1 MAIIMNAEVQMPPRM
16 SARIVGFN
24 RTSLLDWDGFVAT
37 TIYLQG
43 CNLRCGYCHN
53 PQLLPPTSDLEEV
66 PLQLVLDYVTE
77 HKDFVDGVVVTGGEP
92 TIHADLFSILKRIRA
107 TGMKTKLDTNG
118 TNPDMLEDLLGAGML
133 DFVAMDIKAPLDER
147 YAKVT
152 GVEVDLESIRRSI
165 ALLKEGGIDYEFRT
179 TVIPFYIQE
188 KEVDDIATAI
198 AGAKKFALHQFR
210 KGHSLDPRLSVL
222 DPYPDDRIRLMA
234 DIAKKHVRRVV
245 IRGEV

>member
-1 MAIIMNAEVQMPPRM
+1 MARIKDAEVQMPPRM

-24 RTSLLDWDGFVAT
+24 RTSLLDWDGCVAA

-53 PQLLPPTSDLEEV
+53 PQLLPMTSDLEEV

-77 HKDFVDGVVVTGGEP
+77 HRDFVDGVVVTGGEP
-92 TIHADLFSILKRIRA
+92 TIHADLFSLLKQLRA
-107 TGMKTKLDTNG
+107 TGVKTKLDTNG
-118 TNPDMLEDLLGAGML
+118 TNPEMLEDLLGAGML
-133 DFVAMDIKAPLDER
+133 DFVAMDVKAPLDER
-147 YAKVT
+147 YAKLT
-152 GVEVDLESIRRSI
+152 GVEVDLEALRRSI
-165 ALLKEGGIDYEFRT
+165 ALLKKGNVDYEFRT
-179 TVIPFYIQE
+179 TIVPFYIQE
-188 KEVDDIATAI
+188 KEVSDIAVAI
-198 AGAKKFALHQFR
+198 EGAKKYALHQFR
-210 KGHSLDPRLSVL
+210 KGHSVDSRLSVL